1 MTGKGPRKAVD
12 GGHAPAR
19 LLQAR
24 PKGDRLHLL
33 ATLVQ
38 AYEARRFP
46 IDAPDPWKPSF
57 CGSRLM

>member
-1 MTGKGPRKAVD
+1 M
-12 GGHAPAR
+12 
-19 LLQAR
+19 LQAR